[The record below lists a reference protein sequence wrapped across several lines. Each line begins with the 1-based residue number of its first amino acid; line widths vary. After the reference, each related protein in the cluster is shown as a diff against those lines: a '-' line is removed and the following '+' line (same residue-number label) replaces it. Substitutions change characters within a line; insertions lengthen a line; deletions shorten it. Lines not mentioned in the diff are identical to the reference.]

1 MKQTEC
7 VTMSVARRLANAI
20 YNAARFYFALRFVFF
35 GFWLKPIPI
44 REECCC

>member
-20 YNAARFYFALRFVFF
+20 YNAARVYFALRFVFF
-35 GFWLKPIPI
+35 GFWLTLSPI
-44 REECCC
+44 REDCSC

>member
-1 MKQTEC
+1 MKRSEC
-7 VTMSVARRLANAI
+7 NTVSLTRRLTNAVN
-20 YNAARFYFALRFVFF
+20 NAARFYFALRFVFF